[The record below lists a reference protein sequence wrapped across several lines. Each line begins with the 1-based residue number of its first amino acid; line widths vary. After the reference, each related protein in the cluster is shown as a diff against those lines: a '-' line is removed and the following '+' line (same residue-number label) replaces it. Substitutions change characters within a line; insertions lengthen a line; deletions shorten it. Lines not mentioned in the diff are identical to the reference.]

1 MIQSGKRAFL
11 YLITD
16 DKEKNL
22 LIPFKQYEADFREVE
37 PLNDGQHKTLS
48 GLLRSTTCS

>member
-22 LIPFKQYEADFREVE
+22 LIPSSNMKRISAKSS
-37 PLNDGQHKTLS
+37 H
-48 GLLRSTTCS
+48 